1 MNDLIRTDNIF
12 EMKNCYTEP
21 IGEVKH
27 FSKEKIYDMC
37 SLFDQNGYKMTDMEQ
52 LYCDKNFPGKANTY
66 RRKVKEI
73 SWHIPWMTQEFKEEG
88 AILNHCFLFER
99 KGFADEAYKEIAE
112 LAKKY
117 PILYKVLRIRPKW
130 GLDFSI
136 DYVDKEGNVFEVVH
150 WEWDTFEFNEIVRK
164 KNDAERI
171 ISKIDFDEQAKKL
184 LETKDQWWGMSFK
197 EQSDYKCDKVGLSSE
212 RFNDV
217 IWE

>member
-1 MNDLIRTDNIF
+1 MNDLIRTDNNF
-12 EMKNCYTEP
+12 EMNGCYTEP
-21 IGEVKH
+21 ISAIKH
-27 FSKEKIYDMC
+27 LSKKTLYDMC
-37 SLFDQNGYKMTDMEQ
+37 SLFDQNGYKMTTVEQ
-52 LYCDKNFPGKANTY
+52 MYCTVNFPTKSSLY
-66 RRKVKEI
+66 RDRSDEI
-73 SWHIPWMTQEFKEEG
+73 SWHVPWMTQEFKEEG

-99 KGFADEAYKEIAE
+99 KGFAGDAYKELAE
-112 LAKKY
+112 LAEKY

-136 DYVDKEGNVFEVVH
+136 DYVDRDGNVFEIVH

-164 KNDAERI
+164 KNDAEKI

-184 LETKDQWWGMSFK
+184 LEDKDKWWGMSFK
-197 EQSDYKCDKVGLSSE
+197 EQSDYKCESVGLSSE